1 MVKHGVAMKV
11 KNLARTGWM
20 LRGIPPSDS
29 ETVGSHIF
37 EVTFLSMLI
46 ADKLSEAGIHIDT
59 LRTMRIALLHDI
71 LESVTGDIVKN
82 VKGSIVNSTQLEEE
96 AIREL
101 EITNYSDILKELNE
115 GKSLESL
122 VVKLCDN
129 IATLLQ
135 GIRYLNK
142 GYTSVLDIVE
152 STKERIENILETA
165 PMPEE
170 ARDILKSLTTK
181 LIVSEEL

>member
-1 MVKHGVAMKV
+1 MVKYGSAMRV

-37 EVTFLSMLI
+37 EVVFLSMLV
-46 ADKLSEAGIHIDT
+46 ADKLNEAGIQVDT
-59 LRTMRIALLHDI
+59 LRVMRMALLHDI
-71 LESVTGDIVKN
+71 LESVTGDIVKK
-82 VKGSIVNSTQLEEE
+82 VKSSMANSTQLEEE

-101 EITNYSDILKELNE
+101 EITNYSDVLKELNE

-152 STKERIENILETA
+152 STKERIGTALEA
-165 PMPEE
+165 ASISEE
-170 ARDILKSLTTK
+170 ARNVLKSLVTK
-181 LIVSEEL
+181 LVVSEEL